1 MRVVRRCERDWHRLT
16 GKASERGRESVNGSQ
31 PRPSLPLALAAPASG
46 MEHQCCSLSL
56 FHAFNFHFVTV
67 AGGMDEGP
75 TVQQIHSLML
85 ALDPLSTLSNPTQ
98 ARRERGREGE
108 RGPLS
113 LRCFSGE
120 GRREGG
126 PEMWNKRPSD
136 RPTAYRT
143 CSPPVPHSRPLH
155 FQYVFLLACLV
166 RYVQTSVRVGMSTVW
181 VARPKS
187 EHHSSIIKKVM

>member
-1 MRVVRRCERDWHRLT
+1 MEGESESGATARRCERDWHRLT

-67 AGGMDEGP
+67 AGGMDEGH
-75 TVQQIHSLML
+75 TVQQIHSLT
-85 ALDPLSTLSNPTQ
+85 LDPLSTLSNPTQ

-136 RPTAYRT
+136 RPTDRLPNLLSSGPSLTLTALSVRFPA
-143 CSPPVPHSRPLH
+143 CLSRPLL
-155 FQYVFLLACLV
+155 YV
-166 RYVQTSVRVGMSTVW
+166 
-181 VARPKS
+181 
-187 EHHSSIIKKVM
+187 